1 MNRTDFL
8 KTLGLGAGGA
18 ILPANPF
25 ISSRAVKIY
34 DNYVRGLTHYHFP
47 KVKNNI
53 KDGDEIKLLR
63 EPENLYDRF
72 AIQVNFNEH
81 RLGYVAAYE
90 NIVLANMLDAG
101 VKLTAYISQKNLKR
115 HFTEWLAIEV
125 FADLVT
131 PSQKLIDSML
141 AENRADD
148 ATDIYRQ

>member
-1 MNRTDFL
+1 MTRTDFL
-8 KTLGLGAGGA
+8 KTLGLGVGGA
-18 ILPANPF
+18 ILPDNPF

-34 DNYVRGLTHYHFP
+34 DNYVRGLTHYHFA

-53 KDGDEIKLLR
+53 KDGDEITLLR

-101 VKLTAYISQKNLKR
+101 VKLNAYVSQKNLKL
-115 HFTEWLAIEV
+115 HFTEWLALEV